1 MDFFLKIYLEQ
12 EKLLLDKLD
21 DNSLRPLCPDQ
32 AREEVDEDDAE
43 GEGEDV
49 DHKKGESPPVQAGH
63 DFAGCRFRLTL
74 RLDGK
79 HNLTLVI

>member
-1 MDFFLKIYLEQ
+1 MDKF
-12 EKLLLDKLD
+12 D

-49 DHKKGESPPVQAGH
+49 DDQEGESPPVQAGH
-63 DFAGCRFRLTL
+63 DFATGWKT
-74 RLDGK
+74 
-79 HNLTLVI
+79 

>member
-1 MDFFLKIYLEQ
+1 M
-12 EKLLLDKLD
+12 DKLD

-63 DFAGCRFRLTL
+63 DFPTGWKT
-74 RLDGK
+74 
-79 HNLTLVI
+79 

>member
-1 MDFFLKIYLEQ
+1 M
-12 EKLLLDKLD
+12 DKLD

-49 DHKKGESPPVQAGH
+49 HDQEGESPPVQAGH
-63 DFAGCRFRLTL
+63 DFPTGWKT
-74 RLDGK
+74 
-79 HNLTLVI
+79 

>member
-1 MDFFLKIYLEQ
+1 M
-12 EKLLLDKLD
+12 DKLD

-32 AREEVDEDDAE
+32 TCEEVDEDDAE